1 MQCYLVGLVIWVIC
15 LWVFNQFGHFF
26 KIAEDKCMDPY
37 LLEFYTNEAR
47 HVLHVL
53 DQCLEGC
60 DYLIH
65 EGYTIADMAIL
76 PRVYAL
82 EEVFKAS
89 EYLGLHKFPNVI
101 AWKARCMEPATAKG
115 LTPGKRL

>member
-1 MQCYLVGLVIWVIC
+1 VLPGGFGDLGYC

-26 KIAEDKCMDPY
+26 KIAKDKCMDPY
-37 LLEFYTNEAR
+37 LLEHYTNEAR
-47 HVLHVL
+47 HVLHLL
-53 DQCLEGC
+53 DQCLEGR

-89 EYLGLHKFPNVI
+89 EYLGLHNFPNVM
-101 AWKARCMEPATAKG
+101 AWKVHCMEPATAKG

>member
-1 MQCYLVGLVIWVIC
+1 VIWVI
-15 LWVFNQFGHFF
+15 VFGLFF
-26 KIAEDKCMDPY
+26 KIAKDKCMDPY
-37 LLEFYTNEAR
+37 PLEHYTNEAR
-47 HVLHVL
+47 HVLHLL
-53 DQCLEGC
+53 DQCLEGR

-89 EYLGLHKFPNVI
+89 EYLGLHNFPNVM
-101 AWKARCMEPATAKG
+101 AWKACCMEQPATAKG
-115 LTPGKRL
+115 LTTGKRL